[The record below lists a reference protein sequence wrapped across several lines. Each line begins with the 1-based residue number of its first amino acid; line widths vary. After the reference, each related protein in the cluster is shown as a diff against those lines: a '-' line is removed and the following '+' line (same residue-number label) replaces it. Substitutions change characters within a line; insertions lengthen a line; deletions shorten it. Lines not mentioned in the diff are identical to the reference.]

1 MEKPVSAIYSI
12 ELSGEFLMKKHI
24 VAAAVAAAFAAPV
37 MAQNITIS
45 GDMDVGYQESKISR
59 GTTSLKVSGTGQD
72 MATGSAASSRL
83 RFDIVED
90 LGGGMKAS
98 VHSRLRTGIQG
109 NNQATGD
116 DFFAQLSGGFGTIK
130 LGRYEGLAG
139 DVASFTG
146 AFSNANHAGTIL
158 SPFGDVVQGEMF
170 TSMAATYTN
179 DDVDAQNHEAQPGV
193 LQYRSPVMNGLQVSV
208 DIIKRSADDSLVA
221 GKREI
226 DQKAFQ
232 VSYKAGPLSVAAT
245 TSGRE
250 VTGTLNEGLS
260 LNVSSGAT
268 GNTDVA
274 STVKSK
280 IQWVGASYD
289 LGSARVYG
297 NHLLGE
303 LKGTDGLTDSDL
315 KVTTVGVQVPMGA
328 ITLFAS
334 AYKGTDSRTSST
346 AAGDDREFSGQ
357 QLAINYAL
365 SKRTQVYA
373 VTGVNKD
380 SAKVAN
386 SDNSKLSQTA
396 VGLRHAF

>member
-1 MEKPVSAIYSI
+1 
-12 ELSGEFLMKKHI
+12 MKKHI

-45 GDMDVGYQESKISR
+45 GDMDVGYQDSKITR
-59 GTTSLKVSGTGQD
+59 GALGLKVSGTGQD

-170 TSMAATYTN
+170 TSMGTSYTN

-208 DIIKRSADDSLVA
+208 EVIKRSADDNNVG

-226 DQKAFQ
+226 DQRAFQ

-245 TSGRE
+245 SSSRD
-250 VTGTLNEGLS
+250 VTGTVTEGVS
-260 LNVSSGAT
+260 MNVVSGA
-268 GNTDVA
+268 GNADTTAVI
-274 STVKSK
+274 KSK
-280 IQWVGASYD
+280 LQWVGASYD
-289 LGSARVYG
+289 LGAARLYG

-303 LKGTDGLTDSDL
+303 LTGSDGLADADL

-334 AYKGTDSRTSST
+334 AYKGNDSRTSST

-357 QLAINYAL
+357 QVAVNYAL

-386 SDNSKLSQTA
+386 SDNSKISQTA
-396 VGLRHAF
+396 IGLRHAF